1 MKPNTKSFLLFLSVW
16 LLVILACGPSAAV
29 PPTLTVTLPTET
41 QGAVPTQPA
50 VLEPTATA
58 TPLAENPTATLTTE
72 SQDSIPQDTATSPP
86 PTATAGPQ
94 CLVLQ
99 NLNFRAGPGLAY
111 REPIGFI
118 QKDTVVIPTSYY
130 PVGVPGGSWVL
141 VNDQGKDGWI
151 AAESNFIDCN
161 FDLATLP
168 SVEVDPPPP
177 PPPPSSVQTSDAEG
191 GCGPENGNPECVV
204 TISDDFLIQFQLF
217 ENGQELTAENGVK
230 QISFEVRVGA
240 ETGDTLY
247 ETIESTSAY
256 CIFGGNE
263 RCNDWPVDGNT
274 YIWPSGI
281 PVSDGTYFIE
291 IVSIYK
297 DTNFR
302 WAADFEIKLP

>member
-16 LLVILACGPSAAV
+16 FLAILACGPSAAV
-29 PPTLTVTLPTET
+29 PPTATAALPTET
-41 QGAVPTQPA
+41 PTADPTQPA
-50 VLEPTATA
+50 VLEATTTA
-58 TPLAENPTATLTTE
+58 TPLAEISTATLTPE
-72 SQDSIPQDTATSPP
+72 SQDTTTPPP
-86 PTATAGPQ
+86 PTATVGPQ

-151 AAESNFIDCN
+151 AAESNFINCN

-177 PPPPSSVQTSDAEG
+177 PPPPSSAQTSDAEG
-191 GCGPENGNPECVV
+191 GCGPNKGNPDCVV

-217 ENGQELTAENGVK
+217 ENGQELTTADGV
-230 QISFEVRVGA
+230 IRINFEVREGG
-240 ETGDTLY
+240 ETG
-247 ETIESTSAY
+247 ETIHQTEESTPAY
-256 CIFGGNE
+256 CIFGGNDS
-263 RCNDWPVDGNT
+263 CNDWPVNDNV
-274 YIWPSGI
+274 YVWPSGK
-281 PVSDGTYFIE
+281 PLTEGKYFIE
-291 IVSIYK
+291 IIADYK
-297 DTNFR
+297 DTSIR
-302 WAADFEIKLP
+302 WACDFDITLP